1 MEEQEEEKKIT
12 RILVLADQTEYG
24 NSAVEH
30 AIFLKHVFQSELE
43 ILKPD
48 SNQSNKKLYQY
59 LSIIHLSPHQKFKF
73 RLKQMRLPC
82 VAAALHIEVDE
93 PYIHDARALP
103 FPVLTPPPLQR
114 RGSHGDVHG
123 VAAELVIVNV

>member
-48 SNQSNKKLYQY
+48 SNQSNKKLYQ
-59 LSIIHLSPHQKFKF
+59 
-73 RLKQMRLPC
+73 
-82 VAAALHIEVDE
+82 
-93 PYIHDARALP
+93 
-103 FPVLTPPPLQR
+103 
-114 RGSHGDVHG
+114 
-123 VAAELVIVNV
+123 